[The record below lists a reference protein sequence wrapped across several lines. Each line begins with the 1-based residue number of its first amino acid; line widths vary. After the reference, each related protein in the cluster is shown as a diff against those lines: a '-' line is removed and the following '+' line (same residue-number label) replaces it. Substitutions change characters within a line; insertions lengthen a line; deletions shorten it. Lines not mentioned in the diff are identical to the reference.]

1 MKAKGIA
8 VLGSTGSI
16 GTQALQVIGE
26 HPEFFRLEVIT
37 AQSSSDLLIKQALHF
52 RPDTVVIGK
61 EEEYKKVSEALQDK
75 GVKVFAGSDALDQVV
90 EKEGID
96 TVLTAL
102 VGYAGLSPT
111 LAAIDAGKDI
121 ALSNKETL
129 VVAGELVTQRAKQKG
144 VSLYPVDSEHSA
156 IFQCLLGEEGNPLDR
171 LYLTASG
178 GPFRGM
184 DKERLKG
191 VTKQQALKH
200 PNWDMGAKI
209 TIDSAT
215 MMNKGLEVIEAHWLF
230 GIPQDRIEVVVH
242 PQSVVHSMVRFAD
255 GIVKAE
261 MGEPDMKRPIRF
273 ALSYP
278 WRLSAER
285 KGLDPMEFP
294 TLTFESPDMSSFPN
308 LGLAFQALQDGGDRP
323 CVLNAANEVAVDAF
337 LKEEIDF
344 LGIADL
350 IGTSMEK
357 LPKGQN
363 PGYKELVEADREAR
377 KKAVELLKKGQKHY
391 S

>member
-8 VLGSTGSI
+8 ILGSTGSI
-16 GTQALQVIGE
+16 GTQALEVVGE
-26 HPEFFRLEVIT
+26 HPEAFRLEVIT
-37 AQSSSDLLIKQALHF
+37 AHSNSDRLIEQALHF
-52 RPDTVVIGK
+52 RPDTVVIG
-61 EEEYKKVSEALQDK
+61 EEGEYEKVADTLQDK
-75 GVKVFAGSDALDQVV
+75 GIKVFAGSDALDQVV

-129 VVAGELVTQRAKQKG
+129 VVAGELVTERAKRKG
-144 VSLYPVDSEHSA
+144 VDLYPVDSEHSA
-156 IFQCLLGEEGNPLDR
+156 IFQCLMGEEGNPVDR

-184 DKERLKG
+184 ERQRLKG
-191 VTKQQALKH
+191 VTKEQALDH

-230 GIPQDRIEVVVH
+230 GIPLDRIEVVVH

-255 GIVKAE
+255 GILKAE

-278 WRLSAER
+278 WRLSAEQ

-294 TLTFESPDMSSFPN
+294 ALTFERPDMESFPN
-308 LGLAFQALQDGGDRP
+308 LGLAFQALRDGGDRP
-323 CVLNAANEVAVDAF
+323 CVLNAANEVAVEAF
-337 LKEEIDF
+337 LKDELDF
-344 LGIADL
+344 LGIPDL
-350 IGTSMEK
+350 IGGTMEK
-357 LPKGQN
+357 LERSLDPS
-363 PGYKELVEADREAR
+363 YEELVKVDREAR
-377 KKAVELLKKGQKHY
+377 KKARELLKKGQRLH

>member
-1 MKAKGIA
+1 MEAKGIA
-8 VLGSTGSI
+8 ILGSTGSI
-16 GTQALQVIGE
+16 GTQALEVLAE
-26 HPEFFRLEVIT
+26 HPDAFRLEVLT
-37 AQSSSDLLIKQALHF
+37 AHSSSDTLIDQALLH
-52 RPDTVVIGK
+52 RPDTVVIGQ
-61 EEEYKKVSEALQDK
+61 EDHYEKVSGALQDQ
-75 GVKVFAGSDALDQVV
+75 GIKVFAGKDALDQVV
-90 EKEGID
+90 EKESID

-129 VVAGELVTQRAKQKG
+129 VVAGELVTNRAKKKG
-144 VSLYPVDSEHSA
+144 VKLVPVDSEHSA
-156 IFQCLLGEEGNPLDR
+156 IYQCLMGERGNPVDK

-184 DKERLKG
+184 GRDNLKG
-191 VTKQQALKH
+191 ATREEALDH

-230 GIPQDRIEVVVH
+230 GIPQERIEVVVH
-242 PQSVVHSMVRFAD
+242 PQSIVHSMVRFAD
-255 GIVKAE
+255 GIIKAE
-261 MGEPDMKRPIRF
+261 LGEPDMKRPIRF

-278 WRLSAER
+278 LRIPTEQ
-285 KGLDPMEFP
+285 KGLEPFD
-294 TLTFESPDMSSFPN
+294 LPN
-308 LGLAFQALQDGGDRP
+308 LSFEPTDMETFRNLAFAFQALRDGGNRP

-337 LKEEIDF
+337 LDRQLDF
-344 LGIADL
+344 LGIQEL
-350 IGTSMEK
+350 IGECLERIEAVNS
-357 LPKGQN
+357 
-363 PGYKELVEADREAR
+363 PGYEELVETDQETRR
-377 KKAVELLKKGQKHY
+377 KAKELLKKGQRLY

>member
-75 GVKVFAGSDALDQVV
+75 GIKVFAGSDALDQVV

-261 MGEPDMKRPIRF
+261 MGEPDMKRPIGF

-278 WRLSAER
+278 WRLSSER

-344 LGIADL
+344 LGISDL

-363 PGYKELVEADREAR
+363 PGYKELVEADRETR

>member
-8 VLGSTGSI
+8 ILGSTGSI
-16 GTQALQVIGE
+16 GTQALDVIE
-26 HPEFFRLEVIT
+26 AHPDAFRLEVLT
-37 AQSSSDLLIKQALHF
+37 AHTNSDLLIEQALRFH
-52 RPDTVVIGK
+52 PDTVVIGRTDSY
-61 EEEYKKVSEALQDK
+61 EKVAQAVQDE
-75 GVKVFAGSDALDQVV
+75 GIKVFAGTDALDQVV

-129 VVAGELVTQRAKQKG
+129 VVAGELVTTRARQKG
-144 VSLYPVDSEHSA
+144 VNLYPVDSEHSA
-156 IFQCLLGEEGNPLDR
+156 IFQCLMGEEGNPVDR

-184 DKERLKG
+184 ERERLEG
-191 VTKQQALKH
+191 VTREEALDH

-278 WRLSAER
+278 WRLPVEG
-285 KGLDPMEFP
+285 KGLDPMRFP
-294 TLTFESPDMSSFPN
+294 TLTFESPDMESFPS
-308 LGLAFQALQDGGDRP
+308 LGLAFQALRDGGDRP
-323 CVLNAANEVAVDAF
+323 CVLNAANEVAVEAF
-337 LKEEIDF
+337 LKEEIPF
-344 LGIADL
+344 MGIPEL
-350 IGTSMEK
+350 IGDAMEK
-357 LPKGQN
+357 LQGVEA
-363 PGYKELVEADREAR
+363 PGYQDLVEADRAAR
-377 KKAVELLKKGQKHY
+377 RMAQELLKEGHRLHP
-391 S
+391 